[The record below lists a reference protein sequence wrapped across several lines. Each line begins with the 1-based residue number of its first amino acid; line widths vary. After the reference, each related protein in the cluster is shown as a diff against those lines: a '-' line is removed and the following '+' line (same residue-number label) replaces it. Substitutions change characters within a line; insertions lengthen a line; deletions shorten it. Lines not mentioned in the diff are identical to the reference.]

1 MKIKKTKKVSNKKII
16 IALVLVIAILGVAA
30 LAYFTW
36 QQNDPA
42 NVAETHNNSSSK
54 TGDKKEKKKD
64 SAKDKTNPAV
74 TQKEQNNNTDKPPQP
89 EYNESRKK
97 YQINISASD
106 DDDGTNVNI
115 RGMLMSVVA
124 GGKCWVQLS
133 GPDGE
138 SRAVDTQMLSGP
150 TTTYCKTVQFNK
162 ASMKKGVWKY
172 TVKYQSDN
180 AEGASSENTFA
191 IK

>member
-16 IALVLVIAILGVAA
+16 IALVLLVVVLGAAAA
-30 LAYFTW
+30 LVYFTW
-36 QQNDPA
+36 QQNNPA
-42 NVAETHNNSSSK
+42 NIAETHNNSSSK

-74 TQKEQNNNTDKPPQP
+74 TQKE
-89 EYNESRKK
+89 
-97 YQINISASD
+97 
-106 DDDGTNVNI
+106 
-115 RGMLMSVVA
+115 
-124 GGKCWVQLS
+124 
-133 GPDGE
+133 DGE

>member
-16 IALVLVIAILGVAA
+16 IALVLLAVVLGAAA
-30 LAYFTW
+30 LVYFTW

-42 NVAETHNNSSSK
+42 NVAETHNSSSSK
-54 TGDKKEKKKD
+54 TGDKKEKNKD

-74 TQKEQNNNTDKPPQP
+74 TQKEQNTNTDKPPQP

-115 RGMLMSVVA
+115 RGMLMSVVS

-138 SRAVDTQMLSGP
+138 SRAVTTEMLPSP

-162 ASMKKGVWKY
+162 TSMKKGVWKY

-180 AEGASSENTFA
+180 AEGTSSENTFT
-191 IK
+191 IQ